1 MNKKGLGRG
10 LDALLSGDYADDVRE
25 NVSEVAVSEIV
36 PNRFQPRKDFDP
48 ERLAELAASIKTYGV
63 LQPIVLRKT
72 SDGYELVAGER
83 RWRASQLCGLT
94 AIPALIRNYTDTE
107 MTAVALVENLQREN
121 LNPMEE
127 AFAYRRLIDEFGF
140 TQEEV
145 SQQVGKSRSYIANAV
160 RLINLPTVVQEY
172 VSRGTMTPGQARPLL
187 VLPTLELQEEAAA
200 KILTQALTARDA
212 EELVRQW
219 GKKTVAKPKMEKKES
234 LASTGKVVGEHLS
247 ALLGTRVL
255 VTERV
260 AGSGIIT
267 IEYYSAEELQRILDY
282 IEGNPV
288 TEPVGRTRNKGA
300 ALSV

>member
-1 MNKKGLGRG
+1 MNKRGLGRG
-10 LDALLSGDYADDVRE
+10 LDALLSGDYPADHLE
-25 NVSEVAVSEIV
+25 NVNEVAVADIV
-36 PNRFQPRKDFDP
+36 PNRFQPRKEFDP
-48 ERLAELAASIKTYGV
+48 DRLAELAESVKLYGV
-63 LQPIVLRKT
+63 LQPVVVRRR
-72 SDGYELVAGER
+72 DQGYELVAGER
-83 RWRASQLCGLT
+83 RWRASQIAGLEV
-94 AIPALIRNYTDTE
+94 IPALVRDYTDTE

-127 AFAYRRLIDEFGF
+127 AIAYRQLIDEFGF

-145 SQQVGKSRSYIANAV
+145 SRKIGKSRSFIANSV

-288 TEPVGRTRNKGA
+288 TEPVGRARNKGA
-300 ALSV
+300 AFSV

>member
-1 MNKKGLGRG
+1 MNKRGLGRG
-10 LDALLSGDYADDVRE
+10 LDALLSGDYPADHLE
-25 NVSEVAVSEIV
+25 NVNEVAVADIV
-36 PNRFQPRKDFDP
+36 PNRFQPRKEFDP
-48 ERLAELAASIKTYGV
+48 DRLAELAESVKLYGV
-63 LQPIVLRKT
+63 LQPVVVRRR
-72 SDGYELVAGER
+72 DQGYELVAGER
-83 RWRASQLCGLT
+83 RWRASQIAGLEV
-94 AIPALIRNYTDTE
+94 IPALVRDYTDTE

-127 AFAYRRLIDEFGF
+127 AIAYRQLIDEFGF

-145 SQQVGKSRSYIANAV
+145 SRKIGKSRSFIANSV

>member
-187 VLPTLELQEEAAA
+187 VLPTPELQTEAAA
-200 KILTQALTARDA
+200 EILTHSLTARDA
-212 EELVRQW
+212 EALARQW
-219 GKKTVAKPKMEKKES
+219 SKKPVAKGDAKKRAAAVVVHQELES
-234 LASTGKVVGEHLS
+234 RLS
-247 ALLGTRVL
+247 ARLGTRVH
-255 VTERV
+255 VTGKENGK
-260 AGSGIIT
+260 GSIT
-267 IEYYSAEELQRILDY
+267 IEYYSEEDLNRILEQL
-282 IEGNPV
+282 EGEPE
-288 TEPVGRTRNKGA
+288 TEPSGYKRRKTA
-300 ALSV
+300 AFSV

>member
-187 VLPTLELQEEAAA
+187 VLPTPELQTEAAA
-200 KILTQALTARDA
+200 EILTHSLTARDA
-212 EELVRQW
+212 EALARQW
-219 GKKTVAKPKMEKKES
+219 NKKPVTKGDAKKRAVAVVDHQELES
-234 LASTGKVVGEHLS
+234 RLS
-247 ALLGTRVL
+247 ARLGTRVH
-255 VTERV
+255 VTGKENGK
-260 AGSGIIT
+260 GSIT
-267 IEYYSAEELQRILDY
+267 IEYYSEEDLNRILEQL
-282 IEGNPV
+282 EGEPE
-288 TEPVGRTRNKGA
+288 TEPSGYKRQKTA
-300 ALSV
+300 AFSV

>member
-1 MNKKGLGRG
+1 MNKRGLGRG
-10 LDALLSGDYADDVRE
+10 LDALLSGDYPADHLE
-25 NVSEVAVSEIV
+25 NVNEVAIADIV
-36 PNRFQPRKDFDP
+36 PNRFQPRKEFDP
-48 ERLAELAASIKTYGV
+48 DRLTELAESVKLYGV
-63 LQPIVLRKT
+63 LQPVVVRRR
-72 SDGYELVAGER
+72 DQGYELVAGER
-83 RWRASQLCGLT
+83 RWRASQIAGLKV
-94 AIPALIRNYTDTE
+94 IPALVRDYTDTE

-127 AFAYRRLIDEFGF
+127 AIAYRQLIDEFGF

-145 SQQVGKSRSYIANAV
+145 SRKIGKSRSFIANSV

-187 VLPTLELQEEAAA
+187 VLPTLELQAEAAA
-200 KILTQALTARDA
+200 KIMAQALTARDA

-219 GKKTVAKPKMEKKES
+219 GKRTVAKPKTEKKEG
-234 LASTGKVVGEHLS
+234 LANGGKAVEEHLS
-247 ALLGTRVL
+247 SLLGTRVL

-260 AGSGIIT
+260 AGRGTIT

-288 TEPVGRTRNKGA
+288 TESVGRVRNKGA
-300 ALSV
+300 AFSV

>member
-1 MNKKGLGRG
+1 MNKRGLGRG
-10 LDALLSGDYADDVRE
+10 LDALLSGDYPADHLE
-25 NVSEVAVSEIV
+25 NVNEVAVADIV
-36 PNRFQPRKDFDP
+36 PNRFQPRKEFDP
-48 ERLAELAASIKTYGV
+48 DRLAELAESVKLYGV
-63 LQPIVLRKT
+63 LQPVVVRRR
-72 SDGYELVAGER
+72 DQGYELVAGER
-83 RWRASQLCGLT
+83 RWRASQIAGLKV
-94 AIPALIRNYTDTE
+94 IPALVRDYTDTE

-127 AFAYRRLIDEFGF
+127 AIAYRQLIDEFGF

-145 SQQVGKSRSYIANAV
+145 SRKIGKSRSFIANSV

-200 KILTQALTARDA
+200 KILSQALTARDA

-219 GKKTVAKPKMEKKES
+219 GKKAVAKPKMEKKER
-234 LASTGKVVGEHLS
+234 LASAGKVVEEHLS
-247 ALLGTRVL
+247 GLLGTRVL

-260 AGSGIIT
+260 AGSGTIT

-282 IEGNPV
+282 IGGNPE
-288 TEPVGRTRNKGA
+288 TEPVGRARNKGA
-300 ALSV
+300 AFSV

>member
-10 LDALLSGDYADDVRE
+10 LDALLSGDYADEVRE
-25 NVSEVAVSEIV
+25 NVTEVSVSEIV

-63 LQPIVLRKT
+63 LQPIVLRKM

-83 RWRASQLCGLT
+83 RWRASQISGLKV
-94 AIPALIRNYTDTE
+94 IPALIRNYTDTE

-145 SQQVGKSRSYIANAV
+145 SQQVGKSRSHIANSV
-160 RLINLPTVVQEY
+160 RLINLPTEVQEY

-187 VLPTLELQEEAAA
+187 VLPTPDLQREAAA
-200 KILTQALTARDA
+200 EILTQSLTARDA
-212 EELVRQW
+212 EALARQW
-219 GKKTVAKPKMEKKES
+219 NKKPALKSDNKKRTAAFLDHQELES
-234 LASTGKVVGEHLS
+234 RLG
-247 ALLGTRVL
+247 ALLGTRVH
-255 VTERV
+255 VTEKENGKG
-260 AGSGIIT
+260 AIT
-267 IEYYSAEELQRILDY
+267 IEYYSAEDLHRILEQL
-282 IEGNPV
+282 EG
-288 TEPVGRTRNKGA
+288 EPSVESLGYKRRKSA
-300 ALSV
+300 AFSV

>member
-121 LNPMEE
+121 LNPMEGHLLIVVSLMNSDL
-127 AFAYRRLIDEFGF
+127 RR
-140 TQEEV
+140 
-145 SQQVGKSRSYIANAV
+145 
-160 RLINLPTVVQEY
+160 
-172 VSRGTMTPGQARPLL
+172 
-187 VLPTLELQEEAAA
+187 
-200 KILTQALTARDA
+200 
-212 EELVRQW
+212 
-219 GKKTVAKPKMEKKES
+219 KKF
-234 LASTGKVVGEHLS
+234 
-247 ALLGTRVL
+247 
-255 VTERV
+255 
-260 AGSGIIT
+260 
-267 IEYYSAEELQRILDY
+267 
-282 IEGNPV
+282 
-288 TEPVGRTRNKGA
+288 RNKWVKAGPILQTPSA
-300 ALSV
+300 